1 MSDKEVHTKFLKLFQ
16 GFLKDIIV
24 TMPQYS
30 ETLTNTYEGLLN
42 RESITNLSQSK
53 QITKFA
59 DCIYDN
65 NTVITKRDRAF
76 FDSDPP
82 LLQGISMKQLWNG
95 DITPKNRN
103 TIWKY
108 LQSFCILI
116 MNIRSSENLKNL
128 LQGEDSSESLDK
140 QDLKQLKKLS
150 QLTETV
156 QTREPEPE
164 GMGLESLLNSSS
176 IGKLAK
182 DIAENLDIG
191 DIDMGSGDTMDL
203 SKIMQSTDFMGIFN
217 KINEQ
222 VQDKF
227 QKGEID
233 DSLLSSE
240 AEQMLPTM
248 MNNPFF
254 QNMMKSDMF
263 QNLDTNV
270 DKAKE
275 K

>member
-1 MSDKEVHTKFLKLFQ
+1 
-16 GFLKDIIV
+16 
-24 TMPQYS
+24 
-30 ETLTNTYEGLLN
+30 
-42 RESITNLSQSK
+42 
-53 QITKFA
+53 
-59 DCIYDN
+59 
-65 NTVITKRDRAF
+65 
-76 FDSDPP
+76 
-82 LLQGISMKQLWNG
+82 
-95 DITPKNRN
+95 
-103 TIWKY
+103 
-108 LQSFCILI
+108 
-116 MNIRSSENLKNL
+116 
-128 LQGEDSSESLDK
+128 
-140 QDLKQLKKLS
+140 
-150 QLTETV
+150 
-156 QTREPEPE
+156 
-164 GMGLESLLNSSS
+164 MGLESLLNSSS

-191 DIDMGSGDTMDL
+191 DIDMGSGDTPDL
-203 SKIMQSTDFMGIFN
+203 SKIIESTDFMGIFN

-270 DKAKE
+270 DKAEE